1 MIFDIFDMD
10 NAFQMRCGKSV
21 IGGDRRRGR
30 CFVARRSQ
38 DHLMYQF
45 FLFFAWLL
53 GSLVCAI
60 DLWMLWKH
68 ITRRT
73 WIGGLYSA
81 EMHVFNEKTNVHV
94 FVRVRVLLMLEGSYK
109 PFWTTLV
116 FHNTCLYISYHSV
129 FTPSRKIPNFA
140 SYYRWAISRLIILV
154 KNFTEGRVWRLPA
167 GGRWVWET
175 GWRGREESLRM
186 STCNRS
192 VLSIIKTLEADRW

>member
-45 FLFFAWLL
+45 FPIFAWLL

-60 DLWMLWKH
+60 DLWTLWKH

-73 WIGGLYSA
+73 WIGGLYST

-94 FVRVRVLLMLEGSYK
+94 FMRVRVLLMLEGSYK
-109 PFWTTLV
+109 LFLNHTRVSQHLFIHLLSLGLYPVPENSKFRLGLQMSYLTID
-116 FHNTCLYISYHSV
+116 NIGEKIYRRTCMKTSGGWPMGV
-129 FTPSRKIPNFA
+129 RD
-140 SYYRWAISRLIILV
+140 RL
-154 KNFTEGRVWRLPA
+154 T
-167 GGRWVWET
+167 
-175 GWRGREESLRM
+175 RERRESKD
-186 STCNRS
+186 
-192 VLSIIKTLEADRW
+192 VYV